1 MRLFNPRR
9 LAGNIAR
16 RTVMRRPI
24 NAGYVRRSI
33 AGTVMARIF
42 FALINRR

>member
-16 RTVMRRPI
+16 RAVMGRPI
-24 NAGYVRRSI
+24 TGRYVRRSI
-33 AGTVMARIF
+33 VKARIF